1 MSKRSLVLATI
12 LPSLLFACGDMDGTG
27 SLTDTGFE
35 SETGTTQATSDAS
48 SSGVATTEDSVGTN
62 SDATTEDVTT
72 GKPTTGNPT
81 DSTTE
86 DPTTED
92 PTTEDPT
99 TEDPTTEDPTTE
111 DPSETSDTGEPIG
124 MVMCGDEPPPDA
136 ELAPDL
142 PTYSGVC
149 PTLLTG
155 GESVN
160 AIPGQTTILGF
171 PQTIDRTFRVV
182 VPEDLSDDETLP
194 VIFMWH
200 WLGGDSKGFYDRSEV
215 QDAAN
220 FYRFIAVIPDG
231 REIEQGILFKWPFSI
246 TDSMEQMEQDFQF
259 FDDMLAC
266 VAEQFYVDKEC
277 VSSTGVSAGALF
289 TSQLAGGRGDRLS
302 SIISLSGGTGGAT
315 VKPWPGTTHK
325 MPAMVL
331 WGGDDDFCIA
341 VDFAQTSKDLE
352 QNLESDGHFMLE
364 CVHNCEHATP
374 PFEPPG
380 GLPTY
385 AAMWRFFLDHPY
397 WLEDGQS
404 WYTEEGVPEFY
415 PEWCAIGAGNSDQR
429 VGECGGSEC

>member
-1 MSKRSLVLATI
+1 MKPTYLVLATI
-12 LPSLLFACGDMDGTG
+12 FPALLLACGDGEDGG
-27 SLTDTGFE
+27 SLTEGESDTSSSTSEQTAGPE
-35 SETGTTQATSDAS
+35 SETEAGTTTGDPTGTDSESMTDGTSQTTADATDP
-48 SSGVATTEDSVGTN
+48 TT
-62 SDATTEDVTT
+62 DATTDEPTT
-72 GKPTTGNPT
+72 DEPTTG
-81 DSTTE
+81 
-86 DPTTED
+86 DPTTGD
-92 PTTEDPT
+92 PTTGGD
-99 TEDPTTEDPTTE
+99 
-111 DPSETSDTGEPIG
+111 PIG

-136 ELAPDL
+136 QLAPPL
-142 PTYSGVC
+142 PTYGGVC
-149 PTLLTG
+149 PTLMTG
-155 GESVN
+155 GESLN
-160 AIPGQTTILGF
+160 ALPGQTTILGL
-171 PQTIDRTFRVV
+171 PQTIDRTFRVI
-182 VPEDLSDDETLP
+182 VPDDLGDDEVLP

-215 QDAAN
+215 QEATN

-231 REIEQGILFKWPFSI
+231 REIEQGLLFKWPFAI

-266 VAEQFYVDKEC
+266 VAEQFVVDKEC

-289 TSQLAGGRGDRLS
+289 TSQLAGGRGNHLS

-315 VKPWPGTTHK
+315 VKPWPGSEHK

-341 VDFAQTSKDLE
+341 VDFAATSKDLE
-352 QNLESDGHFMLE
+352 QNLEADGHFLLE

-385 AAMWRFFLDHPY
+385 SAMWRFFLDHPY
-397 WLEDGQS
+397 WLEDGVS
-404 WYTEEGVPEFY
+404 WYNEEGVPDFY
-415 PEWCAIGAGNSDQR
+415 PEWCAIGAGNAEQR